1 MRERTWVHIGNPGSM
16 PVRGSEGGD
25 RRRSDPN
32 GEQRASRPATRPTG
46 PAARR
51 AASPAH
57 HRDVRRESLIVS
69 SLWRHREFRK
79 FWAGAAISE
88 VGSQVTLLAV
98 PLIAALT
105 LQATPW
111 QMGLLSA
118 AGGVPILLVGLFA
131 GVWVDRVLLLIPL
144 AAVAGL
150 LRIEILYAVLLLTG
164 ALTVLF
170 DVASMS
176 MLPSLVASDR
186 IVEAN
191 SKLQSTAAAAQVAG
205 PGVGG
210 VLVSLMT
217 APFALLADALSFLIA
232 AAFIA
237 GTRVSETAPDTR
249 TGGAGV
255 LGEITEGF
263 RAVIHDRILLA
274 LAGASATTILFG
286 RMFMAVYVL
295 YMTRDLGL
303 SAMGIGLVFA
313 TGGVGSFAGSV
324 VAQPLARRFGPG
336 PTMIGAQVA
345 FGLTGMMV
353 PVAVLVPSWALAM
366 IVASEFAQWMAI
378 LIYWV
383 VAISVRQAI
392 VPDRVLGRV
401 SATMRFL
408 AGGAN
413 SIGAVIGGALGGVIG
428 VPLTLVVASFG
439 MLLGFLWPL
448 LSPVRGLSSMPA
460 MAHSTPA
467 STAEP
472 ATAAR

>member
-1 MRERTWVHIGNPGSM
+1 
-16 PVRGSEGGD
+16 
-25 RRRSDPN
+25 
-32 GEQRASRPATRPTG
+32 
-46 PAARR
+46 
-51 AASPAH
+51 
-57 HRDVRRESLIVS
+57 
-69 SLWRHREFRK
+69 
-79 FWAGAAISE
+79 
-88 VGSQVTLLAV
+88 
-98 PLIAALT
+98 
-105 LQATPW
+105 
-111 QMGLLSA
+111 MGLLSA
-118 AGGVPILLVGLFA
+118 AGGAPILLVGLFA
-131 GVWVDRVLLLIPL
+131 GVWVDRARRRPVMIATDVGRAALLLVIPL
-144 AAVAGL
+144 AAVAGV
-150 LRIEILYAVLLLTG
+150 LRIEILYAVLFLTG
-164 ALTVLF
+164 ALSVLF
-170 DVASMS
+170 DVAHMS

-186 IVEAN
+186 VVEAN
-191 SKLQSTAAAAQVAG
+191 SKLQSTTAAAQVAG
-205 PGVGG
+205 PSVGG

-217 APFALLADALSFLIA
+217 APFALLADALSFLFS

-237 GTRVSETAPDTR
+237 STRVHEAAPDTR
-249 TGGAGV
+249 GSRAGIPQ
-255 LGEITEGF
+255 EISEGF

-303 SAMGIGLVFA
+303 SALGIGLVFA

-366 IVASEFAQWMAI
+366 VVASEFAQWMAI

-401 SATMRFL
+401 SATMWFL
-408 AGGAN
+408 AGGARP
-413 SIGAVIGGALGGVIG
+413 IGAVIGGALGGVIG

-448 LSPVRGLSSMPA
+448 LSPVRGLSEMPV
-460 MAHSTPA
+460 MDHSPRPNGA
-467 STAEP
+467 
-472 ATAAR
+472 

>member
-1 MRERTWVHIGNPGSM
+1 M
-16 PVRGSEGGD
+16 
-25 RRRSDPN
+25 
-32 GEQRASRPATRPTG
+32 
-46 PAARR
+46 
-51 AASPAH
+51 
-57 HRDVRRESLIVS
+57 S
-69 SLWRHREFRK
+69 SLWHHREFLK
-79 FWAGAAISE
+79 FWAGAVISD

-118 AGGVPILLVGLFA
+118 AGGAPILLVGLFA
-131 GVWVDRVLLLIPL
+131 GVWVDRVRRRPVMIATDVGRAALLLVIPL
-144 AAVAGL
+144 AAVAGV
-150 LRIEILYAVLLLTG
+150 LRIEILYAVLFLTG
-164 ALTVLF
+164 ALSVLF
-170 DVASMS
+170 DVAHMS

-186 IVEAN
+186 VVEAN
-191 SKLQSTAAAAQVAG
+191 SKLQSTTAAAQVAG
-205 PGVGG
+205 PSVGG

-217 APFALLADALSFLIA
+217 APFALLADSLSFLFS

-237 GTRVSETAPDTR
+237 STRVHEAAPETR
-249 TGGAGV
+249 GSRAGIPQ
-255 LGEITEGF
+255 EISEGF

-303 SAMGIGLVFA
+303 SALGIGLVFA

-336 PTMIGAQVA
+336 PTMIGAQVG

-366 IVASEFAQWMAI
+366 VVASEFAQWMAI

-401 SATMRFL
+401 SATMWFL
-408 AGGAN
+408 AGGARP
-413 SIGAVIGGALGGVIG
+413 IGAVIGGALGGVIG

-448 LSPVRGLSSMPA
+448 LSPVRGLSEMPV
-460 MAHSTPA
+460 MDHSPRPNGA
-467 STAEP
+467 
-472 ATAAR
+472 